1 MKNLHSTR
9 SNGVFIFLACL
20 LVLAA
25 ASALSCMISPRKI
38 STSFTSM
45 IPQGGVSD
53 SMLKAESA
61 FTEGQNA
68 NVNIFV
74 SGADFGAVKAK
85 ALKLFSQ
92 LEACDAF
99 DEISLESTSL
109 DTAELFSMVSDNVY
123 LLLDEET
130 QKRIEENP
138 QAFQD
143 DSLASIF
150 SAFTVSSL
158 SNLDNDPFLLSET
171 VWLGLLEKVG
181 NLTTFS
187 PKEGVLCTEIDG
199 IWYVMISG
207 KLSAESLS
215 LAGKNSRIESIFSIC
230 DSLYSDNDGTEI
242 SLSGLAFHS
251 YESASGAQ
259 SEIAIISIVSV
270 LLILIMFFLLCRNF
284 HILWLFAMSL
294 AIATGSA
301 VAALLLFFREI
312 HVLSMIFGTTL
323 IGTCIDY
330 SIHSYMTL
338 ARKAEDEE
346 FDLRKKLGKSLT
358 VSFVSTELCY
368 LVLLFSSYGIL
379 KQMAVISLVGLL
391 SSYLVAMVLYPR
403 LLTEK
408 MINRAS
414 FAAKPEKMISIPLL
428 LPALAIGATI
438 LLAVQIPRLSIRND
452 ITSLYTPS
460 ERMLKGEE
468 TAGKATGY
476 LSTTYAIVEGADEND
491 VLEKEYAFTKAL
503 EGLKTE
509 GVITG
514 YIATTS
520 FVPPRS
526 LQLSSLKASRALLP
540 YLDEQCDILGVPEEN
555 KQGIIARLSDESN
568 FFTSSSLSEGIRS
581 MLGSISLG
589 EIDGRF
595 YEVVV
600 IQNSTDGDRIKEVAD
615 TFDGVEYFQTS
626 KDVSRELD
634 KLSALIFKMFII
646 AFVAIII
653 VLVVLFG
660 WKKGLSMSLAPYT
673 VLTATIGLMALLGF
687 KLDFFVAVGLV
698 LIVGLGLDYMV
709 FARSEKNSGSKKAIF
724 LSFVT
729 TELSFGSL
737 VFSSFTP
744 VHIFGLTVFIGI
756 LVAFLCAIGA
766 GK

>member
-1 MKNLHSTR
+1 MKSLHSTR
-9 SNGVFIFLACL
+9 SKGVIIFLSCL
-20 LVLAA
+20 LALAVAA
-25 ASALSCMISPRKI
+25 ALACIISPRKI

-74 SGADFGAVKAK
+74 SGKDFPSVKDK
-85 ALKLFSQ
+85 ALKLFSK
-92 LEACDAF
+92 LEACGAF
-99 DEISLESTSL
+99 ESITLESTAL
-109 DTAELFSMVSDNVY
+109 DTEELFSMVSDNVY
-123 LLLDEET
+123 LLLDSQT
-130 QKRIEENP
+130 QKRIEDNL
-138 QAFQD
+138 QAFQN

-207 KLSAESLS
+207 KLSSESLS
-215 LAGKNSRIESIFSIC
+215 LAGRNSGIESIFRIC
-230 DSLYSDNDGTEI
+230 DELTEDGIEI
-242 SLSGLAFHS
+242 SCSGLAFHS

-259 SEIAIISIVSV
+259 NEITIISIVSV
-270 LLILIMFFLLCRNF
+270 ALILIMFFLLCRNF

-338 ARKAEDEE
+338 ARKARDEE

-379 KQMAVISLVGLL
+379 KQMAIISLVGLL

-403 LLTEK
+403 ILTEK
-408 MINRAS
+408 MINRNS
-414 FAAKPEKMISIPLL
+414 FAAKSERKISIPLL
-428 LPALAIGATI
+428 LPLLAIAATV
-438 LLAVQIPRLSIRND
+438 LLLVQIPRISIHND

-476 LSTTYAIVEGADEND
+476 LATTYAIVEGDSEND
-491 VLEKEYAFTKAL
+491 VLEKEYAFTK
-503 EGLKTE
+503 GLDDLKSQ
-509 GVITG
+509 GIITG

-520 FVPPRS
+520 FVPPQSVQTAS
-526 LQLSSLKASRALLP
+526 LNAARLLLL
-540 YLDEQCDILGVPEEN
+540 YLDEQCDILGVPDEN
-555 KQGIIARLSDESN
+555 KKQIIARLSDDPV
-568 FFTSSSLSEGIRS
+568 FFTASSLPEGILS
-581 MLGSISLG
+581 MLSSISLG

-595 YEVVV
+595 YEVVI
-600 IQNSTDGDRIKEVAD
+600 IQNATDGDLIKAAAD
-615 TFDGVEYFQTS
+615 SFDGVEYFQTS

-634 KLSALIFKMFII
+634 KLSALIFRMFLL
-646 AFVAIII
+646 AFAAIII
-653 VLVVLFG
+653 VLVILFG
-660 WKKGLSMSLAPYT
+660 WKKGLLMSLAPYT
-673 VLTATIGLMALLGF
+673 VLTTTIGVMVLLGF

-737 VFSSFTP
+737 LFSSFRP

-766 GK
+766 EK

>member
-9 SNGVFIFLACL
+9 SKGVIIFLACML
-20 LVLAA
+20 ALAVAAVLA
-25 ASALSCMISPRKI
+25 CIISPRKI

-45 IPQGGVSD
+45 IPQGGVSE

-74 SGADFGAVKAK
+74 SGTDFSSVKAT
-85 ALKLFSQ
+85 ALELYSR
-92 LEACDAF
+92 LEACGAF
-99 DEISLESTSL
+99 ESITLESTAL
-109 DTAELFSMVSDNVY
+109 DTEELFSMVSDNVY
-123 LLLDEET
+123 LLLDEQT

-138 QAFQD
+138 QAFQE

-181 NLTTFS
+181 NLTTIS
-187 PKEGVLCTEIDG
+187 PNEGVLSTEIDG
-199 IWYVMISG
+199 IWYVIISG
-207 KLSAESLS
+207 TLTPESLS
-215 LAGKNSRIESIFSIC
+215 LAGKNSGIESIFSIC
-230 DSLYSDNDGTEI
+230 DEMAGNGIGVSC
-242 SLSGLAFHS
+242 SGLAFHS

-259 SEIAIISIVSV
+259 SEITIISIVSV
-270 LLILIMFFLLCRNF
+270 ALILIMFFLLCRNF

-338 ARKAEDEE
+338 ARKAQDEE
-346 FDLRKKLGKSLT
+346 FDLRKKLGKSLS
-358 VSFVSTELCY
+358 VSFISTELCY

-379 KQMAVISLVGLL
+379 KQMAIISLVGLL

-403 LLTEK
+403 LLSEK
-408 MINRAS
+408 MINRSS
-414 FAAKPEKMISIPLL
+414 FVAKPEKKISIPLL
-428 LPALAIGATI
+428 LPILAVAATV
-438 LLAVQIPRLSIRND
+438 LLLVQIPRLSIRND

-476 LSTTYAIVEGADEND
+476 LSTSYAIVEGQTEND
-491 VLEKEYAFTKAL
+491 VLEKEYAFTRAL
-503 EGLKTE
+503 DGLKADGT
-509 GVITG
+509 ITG

-520 FVPPRS
+520 FVPPQSVQTAS
-526 LQLSSLKASRALLP
+526 LNAARALLP

-555 KQGIIARLSDESN
+555 KQQIIALLSDEPV
-568 FFTSSSLSEGIRS
+568 FFTSSSLSEGILS
-581 MLGSISLG
+581 MLSSISLG
-589 EIDGRF
+589 EIDGSY
-595 YEVVV
+595 YEVVI
-600 IQNSTDGDRIKEVAD
+600 IQNATDGDIIKSVAD
-615 TFDGVEYFQTS
+615 TFEGVEYFQTS

-634 KLSALIFKMFII
+634 KLSALIFRMFIL
-646 AFVAIII
+646 AFAAIII
-653 VLVVLFG
+653 VLVILFG
-660 WKKGLSMSLAPYT
+660 WKKGLLMSLAPYT
-673 VLTATIGLMALLGF
+673 VLTATIGIMALLGF

-709 FARSEKNSGSKKAIF
+709 FARSEKNSCSKKAIF

-766 GK
+766 EK

>member
-1 MKNLHSTR
+1 MKSLHSTR
-9 SNGVFIFLACL
+9 SKGVIIFLSCL
-20 LVLAA
+20 LALAVAA
-25 ASALSCMISPRKI
+25 ALACIISPRKI

-74 SGADFGAVKAK
+74 SGKDFPSVKTK
-85 ALKLFSQ
+85 ALGLYSR
-92 LEACDAF
+92 LEACGAF
-99 DEISLESTSL
+99 ESITLESTSL
-109 DTAELFSMVSDNVY
+109 DTEELFSMVSDNVY
-123 LLLDEET
+123 LLLDEQT

-138 QAFQD
+138 REFQE

-158 SNLDNDPFLLSET
+158 SNLDDDPFLLSET

-207 KLSAESLS
+207 KLTAQSLS
-215 LAGKNSRIESIFSIC
+215 LAGKNSGIESIFSIC
-230 DSLYSDNDGTEI
+230 DELAEDGIEI
-242 SLSGLAFHS
+242 SCSGLAFHS

-259 SEIAIISIVSV
+259 NEITIISVVSV
-270 LLILIMFFLLCRNF
+270 VLILIMFFLLCRNF

-338 ARKAEDEE
+338 ARKARNEQ
-346 FDLRKKLGKSLT
+346 FDLRKKLGKSLS
-358 VSFVSTELCY
+358 VSFISTELCY
-368 LVLLFSSYGIL
+368 IVLLFSSYGIL
-379 KQMAVISLVGLL
+379 KQMAIISLVGLL

-403 LLTEK
+403 LLSEK
-408 MINRAS
+408 MINPRS
-414 FAAKPEKMISIPLL
+414 FVAKPERKISIPILLPVLAVCATVLL
-428 LPALAIGATI
+428 L
-438 LLAVQIPRLSIRND
+438 VQIPRLSIRND

-476 LSTTYAIVEGADEND
+476 LSTTYAIVEGRSEND
-491 VLEKEYAFTKAL
+491 VLEKEFAFTRALDDLKAD
-503 EGLKTE
+503 GT
-509 GVITG
+509 ITG

-520 FVPPRS
+520 FVPPKSVQTAS
-526 LQLSSLKASRALLP
+526 LNAARLLLP
-540 YLDEQCDILGVPEEN
+540 CLGEQCDILGVPDEN
-555 KQGIIARLSDESN
+555 KQRIIARLSNDPV
-568 FFTSSSLSEGIRS
+568 FFTASSLPEGILS
-581 MLGSISLG
+581 MLSSISLG
-589 EIDGRF
+589 EIEGRF

-600 IQNSTDGDRIKEVAD
+600 IQNATDGDRIAEVAQ

-646 AFVAIII
+646 AFAAIII

-709 FARSEKNSGSKKAIF
+709 FASSSKNGSKKAIALAF
-724 LSFVT
+724 IT

>member
-1 MKNLHSTR
+1 MKSLHSTR
-9 SNGVFIFLACL
+9 SKGVIIFLACL
-20 LVLAA
+20 LALAVAA
-25 ASALSCMISPRKI
+25 ALACIIQPRKI

-45 IPQGGVSD
+45 IPQGGVSE

-74 SGADFGAVKAK
+74 SGTDFSSVKAT
-85 ALKLFSQ
+85 ALELYSR
-92 LEACDAF
+92 LEACGAF
-99 DEISLESTSL
+99 SSITLESTAL
-109 DTAELFSMVSDNVY
+109 DTEELFSMVSDNVY
-123 LLLDEET
+123 LLLDEQT

-138 QAFQD
+138 QAFQE

-187 PKEGVLCTEIDG
+187 PNEGVLSTEIDG
-199 IWYVMISG
+199 IWYVIISG
-207 KLSAESLS
+207 TLTPESLS
-215 LAGKNSRIESIFSIC
+215 LAGKNSGIESIFSIC
-230 DSLYSDNDGTEI
+230 DEMAGNGIEVSC
-242 SLSGLAFHS
+242 SGLAFHS

-259 SEIAIISIVSV
+259 SEITIISIVSV
-270 LLILIMFFLLCRNF
+270 ALILIMFFLLCRNF

-338 ARKAEDEE
+338 ARKAPDEE
-346 FDLRKKLGKSLT
+346 FDLRKKLGKSLS
-358 VSFVSTELCY
+358 VSFISTELCY

-379 KQMAVISLVGLL
+379 KQMAIISLVGLL

-403 LLTEK
+403 LLSEK
-408 MINRAS
+408 MINRSS
-414 FAAKPEKMISIPLL
+414 FVAKPEKKISIPLL
-428 LPALAIGATI
+428 LPILAVAATV
-438 LLAVQIPRLSIRND
+438 LLLVQIPRLSIRND

-476 LSTTYAIVEGADEND
+476 LSTTYAIVEGQTEND
-491 VLEKEYAFTKAL
+491 VLEKEYAFTRAL
-503 EGLKTE
+503 DGLKADGT
-509 GVITG
+509 ITG

-520 FVPPRS
+520 FVPPQSVQTAS
-526 LQLSSLKASRALLP
+526 LNAARALLP

-555 KQGIIARLSDESN
+555 KQQIIALLSDEPV
-568 FFTSSSLSEGIRS
+568 FFTSSSLSEGILS
-581 MLGSISLG
+581 MLSSISLG
-589 EIDGRF
+589 EIDGSY
-595 YEVVV
+595 YEIVI
-600 IQNSTDGDRIKEVAD
+600 IQNATDGDIIKSVAD
-615 TFDGVEYFQTS
+615 TFEGVEYFQTS

-634 KLSALIFKMFII
+634 KLSALIFRMFIL
-646 AFVAIII
+646 AFAAIII
-653 VLVVLFG
+653 VLVILFG
-660 WKKGLSMSLAPYT
+660 WKKGLLMSLAPYT
-673 VLTATIGLMALLGF
+673 VLTATIGIMALLGF

-709 FARSEKNSGSKKAIF
+709 FARSEKNSCSKKAIF

-766 GK
+766 EK

>member
-1 MKNLHSTR
+1 MKSLHSTR
-9 SNGVFIFLACL
+9 FNAAVIFIAVLLALAVAAALACI
-20 LVLAA
+20 
-25 ASALSCMISPRKI
+25 ISPRKI

-45 IPQGGVSD
+45 IPQGGVSE
-53 SMLKAESA
+53 SMLKAETA

-74 SGADFGAVKAK
+74 SGEDFASVRTK
-85 ALKLFSQ
+85 ALNLYSRLQ
-92 LEACDAF
+92 DCGAF
-99 DEISLESTSL
+99 DSISIESSDL

-123 LLLDEET
+123 RLLDEET
-130 QKRIEENP
+130 QKRIESDP
-138 QAFQD
+138 RAFQD

-150 SAFTVSSL
+150 GAFTVSSL
-158 SNLDNDPFLLSET
+158 SNLDTDPFLLSET
-171 VWLGLLEKVG
+171 IWLNLLDKVG
-181 NLTTFS
+181 NLTPFS
-187 PKEGVLCTEIDG
+187 PKEGVLSAQVDG
-199 IWYVMISG
+199 IWYVIISG
-207 KLSAESLS
+207 TLSEESLS
-215 LAGKNSRIESIFSIC
+215 LAGKNSGIESIFRIC
-230 DSLYSDNDGTEI
+230 DELSSDDGTEI
-242 SLSGLAFHS
+242 SCSGLAFHS

-259 SEIAIISIVSV
+259 REITIISVVSV
-270 LLILIMFFLLCRNF
+270 VLILLMFFLLCRNF

-338 ARKAEDEE
+338 AQKADNEG

-414 FAAKPEKMISIPLL
+414 FAAKPEKKISIPLL

-468 TAGKATGY
+468 TACKATGY
-476 LSTTYAIVEGADEND
+476 LSTTYAIVEGTDEND

-520 FVPPRS
+520 FVPPKS
-526 LQLSSLKASRALLP
+526 LQLSSLEASRALLP

-555 KQGIIARLSDESN
+555 KQGIIARLSDESR
-568 FFTSSSLSEGIRS
+568 FFTSSSLSESIRS

-600 IQNSTDGDRIKEVAD
+600 IQNSTDGDRIAEVAGS
-615 TFDGVEYFQTS
+615 FDGVEYFQTS

-653 VLVVLFG
+653 VLGVLFG

>member
-1 MKNLHSTR
+1 MKSLHSTR
-9 SNGVFIFLACL
+9 SKGVIIFLACML
-20 LVLAA
+20 ALAVAAVLA
-25 ASALSCMISPRKI
+25 CIISPRKI

-45 IPQGGVSD
+45 IPQGGVSE

-74 SGADFGAVKAK
+74 SGTDFSSVKAT
-85 ALKLFSQ
+85 ALELYSR
-92 LEACDAF
+92 LEACGAF
-99 DEISLESTSL
+99 ESITLESTAL
-109 DTAELFSMVSDNVY
+109 DTEELFSMVSDNVY
-123 LLLDEET
+123 LLLDEQT

-138 QAFQD
+138 QAFQE

-187 PKEGVLCTEIDG
+187 PNEGVLSTEIDG
-199 IWYVMISG
+199 IWYVIISG
-207 KLSAESLS
+207 TLTPESLS
-215 LAGKNSRIESIFSIC
+215 LAGKNSGIESIFSIC
-230 DSLYSDNDGTEI
+230 DEMAGNGIEVSC
-242 SLSGLAFHS
+242 SGLAFHS

-259 SEIAIISIVSV
+259 SEITIISIVSV
-270 LLILIMFFLLCRNF
+270 ALILIMFFLLCRNF

-338 ARKAEDEE
+338 ARKAQDEE
-346 FDLRKKLGKSLT
+346 FDLRKKLGKSLS
-358 VSFVSTELCY
+358 VSFISTELCY

-379 KQMAVISLVGLL
+379 KQMAIISLVGLL

-403 LLTEK
+403 LLSEK
-408 MINRAS
+408 MINRSS
-414 FAAKPEKMISIPLL
+414 FVAKPEKKISIPLL
-428 LPALAIGATI
+428 LPILAVAATV
-438 LLAVQIPRLSIRND
+438 LLLVQIPRLSIRND

-476 LSTTYAIVEGADEND
+476 LSTSYAIVEGQTEND
-491 VLEKEYAFTKAL
+491 VLEKEYAFTRAL
-503 EGLKTE
+503 DGLKADGT
-509 GVITG
+509 ITG

-526 LQLSSLKASRALLP
+526 VQLSSLKASRALLP
-540 YLDEQCDILGVPEEN
+540 YLDEQCSILGVPEEN
-555 KQGIIARLSDESN
+555 KQGIIARLSDESV

-589 EIDGRF
+589 EIDDRF

-600 IQNSTDGDRIKEVAD
+600 IQNATDGDIIKSVAD
-615 TFDGVEYFQTS
+615 TFEGVEYFQTS

-634 KLSALIFKMFII
+634 KLSALIFRMFIL
-646 AFVAIII
+646 AFAAIII
-653 VLVVLFG
+653 VLVILFG
-660 WKKGLSMSLAPYT
+660 WKKGLLMSLAPYT
-673 VLTATIGLMALLGF
+673 VLTATIGIMALLGF

-709 FARSEKNSGSKKAIF
+709 FARSEKNSCSKKAIF

-737 VFSSFTP
+737 VLSSFTP

-766 GK
+766 EK

>member
-1 MKNLHSTR
+1 MKSLHSTR
-9 SNGVFIFLACL
+9 SKGVFIFLACL
-20 LVLAA
+20 LALAVAAVLA
-25 ASALSCMISPRKI
+25 CIIQPRKI

-45 IPQGGVSD
+45 IPQGGVSE

-61 FTEGQNA
+61 FTEGQNS

-74 SGADFGAVKAK
+74 SGTDFPSVKAK
-85 ALKLFSQ
+85 ALELYSR
-92 LEACDAF
+92 LEACGAF
-99 DEISLESTSL
+99 ESITLESTAL
-109 DTAELFSMVSDNVY
+109 DTEELFSMVSDNVY
-123 LLLDEET
+123 LLLDEQT
-130 QKRIEENP
+130 QKRIEKDP
-138 QAFQD
+138 RAFQD

-187 PKEGVLCTEIDG
+187 PNEGVLSTEIDG
-199 IWYVMISG
+199 IWYVIISG
-207 KLSAESLS
+207 TLTPESLS
-215 LAGKNSRIESIFSIC
+215 LAGKNSGIESIFRIC
-230 DSLYSDNDGTEI
+230 DEMAEDGIEI
-242 SLSGLAFHS
+242 SCSGLAFHS

-259 SEIAIISIVSV
+259 SEITVISIVSV
-270 LLILIMFFLLCRNF
+270 ALILIMFFLLCRNF

-338 ARKAEDEE
+338 ARKTKDEQ

-403 LLTEK
+403 LLSER
-408 MINRAS
+408 MINPNS
-414 FAAKPEKMISIPLL
+414 FVAKPERKLSIPLL
-428 LPALAIGATI
+428 LPILAVAATAL
-438 LLAVQIPRLSIRND
+438 LLVQIPRLSIRND

-476 LSTTYAIVEGADEND
+476 LSTTYAIVEGETEND
-491 VLEKEYAFTKAL
+491 VLEKEYAFTQALDNLKAD
-503 EGLKTE
+503 GT
-509 GVITG
+509 ITG

-520 FVPPRS
+520 FVPPQS
-526 LQLSSLKASRALLP
+526 VQTASIKAARALLP

-555 KQGIIARLSDESN
+555 KQQIIARLSDDLVY
-568 FFTSSSLSEGIRS
+568 FTSSSLPEGILS
-581 MLGSISLG
+581 MLSSISLG

-595 YEVVV
+595 YEVVI
-600 IQNSTDGDRIKEVAD
+600 IQNATDGDLIKAAAD

-626 KDVSRELD
+626 KDISRELD
-634 KLSALIFKMFII
+634 KLSALIFRMFIL
-646 AFVAIII
+646 AFAAIII
-653 VLVVLFG
+653 VLVILFG
-660 WKKGLSMSLAPYT
+660 WKKGLLMSLAPYT
-673 VLTATIGLMALLGF
+673 VLTATIGIMALLGF

-709 FARSEKNSGSKKAIF
+709 FARSEKSNGSKKAIL

-766 GK
+766 EK

>member
-1 MKNLHSTR
+1 MKSLHSTH
-9 SNGVFIFLACL
+9 SKGVLIFVSCLLALAVAAALAC
-20 LVLAA
+20 
-25 ASALSCMISPRKI
+25 IIRPRRI

-45 IPQGGVSD
+45 IPQGGVSE
-53 SMLKAESA
+53 SMLKAETA

-74 SGADFGAVKAK
+74 SGKDFPSVKDK
-85 ALKLFSQ
+85 ALQVFSR
-92 LEACDAF
+92 LEACGAF
-99 DEISLESTSL
+99 ESITLESTSL
-109 DTAELFSMVSDNVY
+109 DTEELFSMVSDNVN
-123 LLLDEET
+123 LLLDEQT

-158 SNLDNDPFLLSET
+158 ANLDNDPFLLSET

-207 KLSAESLS
+207 KLTPESLS
-215 LAGKNSRIESIFSIC
+215 LAGKNSGIESIFRIC
-230 DSLYSDNDGTEI
+230 DEMTDNEI
-242 SLSGLAFHS
+242 EINCSGLAFHS

-259 SEIAIISIVSV
+259 SEITIISIVSV
-270 LLILIMFFLLCRNF
+270 VLILIMFFLLCRNF

-301 VAALLLFFREI
+301 IAALLLFFREI

-338 ARKAEDEE
+338 ARKAEDEQ
-346 FDLRKKLGKSLT
+346 FDLRKNLGKSLT

-379 KQMAVISLVGLL
+379 KQMAIISLVGLL

-403 LLTEK
+403 LLSEK
-408 MINRAS
+408 MINRSS
-414 FAAKPEKMISIPLL
+414 FVAKPERKLSIPIL
-428 LPALAIGATI
+428 LPALAIATTI
-438 LLAVQIPRLSIRND
+438 LLLVQIPRLSIRND

-460 ERMLKGEE
+460 ERMLRGEE

-476 LSTTYAIVEGADEND
+476 LATTYAIVEGDSEND
-491 VLEKEYAFTKAL
+491 VLEKEYSFTKAL
-503 EGLKTE
+503 DGLKDE
-509 GVITG
+509 DIITG

-520 FVPPRS
+520 FVPPQS
-526 LQLSSLKASRALLP
+526 VQIASLKAAKALLP

-555 KQGIIARLSDESN
+555 KRQIIARVSDEPV
-568 FFTSSSLSEGIRS
+568 FFTSASLPDGILS
-581 MLGSISLG
+581 MLSSISLG

-595 YEVVV
+595 YEVVI
-600 IQNSTDGDRIKEVAD
+600 IQNATDGDLIKEVAD

-634 KLSALIFKMFII
+634 KLSSLIFRMFIL
-646 AFVAIII
+646 AFAAIVI

-660 WKKGLSMSLAPYT
+660 WKKGLLMSLAPYT
-673 VLTATIGLMALLGF
+673 VLTATIGIMALLGF

-709 FARSEKNSGSKKAIF
+709 FARSEKNNSSKKAIF
-724 LSFVT
+724 LSFIT

-737 VFSSFTP
+737 LFSSFRP

-766 GK
+766 EK

>member
-1 MKNLHSTR
+1 MKSLHSIR
-9 SNGVFIFLACL
+9 SKGTLIFLSCL
-20 LVLAA
+20 LALAA
-25 ASALSCMISPRKI
+25 AATLACIIRPRKI
-38 STSFTSM
+38 STSFTGM
-45 IPQGGVSD
+45 IPQGGVSE

-74 SGADFGAVKAK
+74 SGKDFPCVKEK
-85 ALKLFSQ
+85 ALQVFSK
-92 LEACDAF
+92 LEACGAF
-99 DEISLESTSL
+99 ETITLESTTL
-109 DTAELFSMVSDNVY
+109 DTEELFSMVSDNVY
-123 LLLDEET
+123 LLLDEQT
-130 QKRIEENP
+130 QRRIEENP

-171 VWLGLLEKVG
+171 VWMGLLEKVG

-187 PKEGVLCTEIDG
+187 PKEGVLSTEIDG
-199 IWYVMISG
+199 IWYVIISG
-207 KLSAESLS
+207 TLTADSLS
-215 LAGKNSRIESIFSIC
+215 LAGKNSGIESIFRIC
-230 DSLYSDNDGTEI
+230 DEMTEDGIQI
-242 SLSGLAFHS
+242 SCSGLAFHS

-259 SEIAIISIVSV
+259 SEITIISEVSV
-270 LLILIMFFLLCRNF
+270 ALILIMFFLLCRNF

-338 ARKAEDEE
+338 ARKANDEQ
-346 FDLRKKLGKSLT
+346 FDLRKKLGKSLS
-358 VSFVSTELCY
+358 VSFISTELCY
-368 LVLLFSSYGIL
+368 LVLLFSSYEIL

-403 LLTEK
+403 LLSEK
-408 MINRAS
+408 MINPRS
-414 FAAKPEKMISIPLL
+414 FVAKPERKISVPILLPILAVCATVLL
-428 LPALAIGATI
+428 LI
-438 LLAVQIPRLSIRND
+438 QIPRLSIRND

-460 ERMLKGEE
+460 ERMLRGEE
-468 TAGKATGY
+468 VAGKATGY
-476 LSTTYAIVEGADEND
+476 LATTYAIVEGRSEND

-503 EGLKTE
+503 DNLKAEGT
-509 GVITG
+509 ITG

-520 FVPPRS
+520 FVPPQSVQTAS
-526 LQLSSLKASRALLP
+526 LNAARMLLP

-555 KQGIIARLSDESN
+555 KQQIIARLSDDPLY
-568 FFTSSSLSEGIRS
+568 FTSSSLPEGILS
-581 MLGSISLG
+581 MLSSISLG

-595 YEVVV
+595 YEVVI
-600 IQNSTDGDRIKEVAD
+600 IQNATDGDLIKAASD

-634 KLSALIFKMFII
+634 KLSALIFRMFIL
-646 AFVAIII
+646 AFAAIII
-653 VLVVLFG
+653 VLVILFG
-660 WKKGLSMSLAPYT
+660 WKKGLLMSLAPYT
-673 VLTATIGLMALLGF
+673 VLTATIGIMALLGF

-766 GK
+766 EK

>member
-1 MKNLHSTR
+1 MKSLHSTR
-9 SNGVFIFLACL
+9 SKGVIIFLACML
-20 LVLAA
+20 ALAVAAVLA
-25 ASALSCMISPRKI
+25 CIISPRKI

-45 IPQGGVSD
+45 IPQGGVSE

-74 SGADFGAVKAK
+74 SGTDFSSVKAT
-85 ALKLFSQ
+85 ALELYSR
-92 LEACDAF
+92 LEACGAF
-99 DEISLESTSL
+99 ESITLESTAL
-109 DTAELFSMVSDNVY
+109 DTEELFSMVSDNVY
-123 LLLDEET
+123 LLLDEQT

-138 QAFQD
+138 QAFQE

-187 PKEGVLCTEIDG
+187 PNEGVLSTEIDG
-199 IWYVMISG
+199 IWYVIISG
-207 KLSAESLS
+207 TLTPGSLS
-215 LAGKNSRIESIFSIC
+215 LAGKNSGIESIFSIC
-230 DSLYSDNDGTEI
+230 DEMAGNGIEVSC
-242 SLSGLAFHS
+242 SGLAFHS

-259 SEIAIISIVSV
+259 SEITIISIVSV
-270 LLILIMFFLLCRNF
+270 ALILIMFFLLCRNF

-338 ARKAEDEE
+338 ARKAQDEE
-346 FDLRKKLGKSLT
+346 FDLRKKLGKSLS
-358 VSFVSTELCY
+358 VSFISTELCY

-379 KQMAVISLVGLL
+379 KQMAIISLVGLL

-403 LLTEK
+403 LLSEK
-408 MINRAS
+408 MINRSS
-414 FAAKPEKMISIPLL
+414 FVAKPEKKISIPLL
-428 LPALAIGATI
+428 LPILAVAATV
-438 LLAVQIPRLSIRND
+438 LLLVQIPRLSIRND

-476 LSTTYAIVEGADEND
+476 LSTSYAIVEGQTEND
-491 VLEKEYAFTKAL
+491 VLEKEYAFTRAL
-503 EGLKTE
+503 DGLKADGT
-509 GVITG
+509 ITG

-526 LQLSSLKASRALLP
+526 VQLSSLKASRALLP
-540 YLDEQCDILGVPEEN
+540 YLDEQCSILGVPEEN
-555 KQGIIARLSDESN
+555 KQGIIARLSDESV

-589 EIDGRF
+589 EIDDRF

-600 IQNSTDGDRIKEVAD
+600 IQNATDGDIIKSVAD
-615 TFDGVEYFQTS
+615 TFEGVEYFQTS

-634 KLSALIFKMFII
+634 KLSALIFRMFIL
-646 AFVAIII
+646 AFAAIII
-653 VLVVLFG
+653 VLVILFG
-660 WKKGLSMSLAPYT
+660 WKKGLLMSLAPYT
-673 VLTATIGLMALLGF
+673 VLTATIGIMALLGF

-709 FARSEKNSGSKKAIF
+709 FARSEKNSCSKKAIF

-737 VFSSFTP
+737 VLSSFTP

-766 GK
+766 EK

>member
-1 MKNLHSTR
+1 MKSLHSTR
-9 SNGVFIFLACL
+9 SKGVLIFLSCL
-20 LVLAA
+20 LALAVA
-25 ASALSCMISPRKI
+25 AVIACIIQPRKI

-45 IPQGGVSD
+45 IPQGGVSE
-53 SMLKAESA
+53 SMLKAASA

-74 SGADFGAVKAK
+74 SGQNFTSVKTK
-85 ALKLFSQ
+85 ALDLYSR
-92 LEACDAF
+92 LEACGAF
-99 DEISLESTSL
+99 ESITLESTAL
-109 DTAELFSMVSDNVY
+109 DTEELFSMVSDNVY
-123 LLLDEET
+123 LLLDEQT
-130 QKRIEENP
+130 QKRIEQDP
-138 QAFQD
+138 RAFQD

-171 VWLGLLEKVG
+171 VWLSLLEKVG

-187 PKEGVLCTEIDG
+187 PNEGVLSTEIDG
-199 IWYVMISG
+199 TWYVIISG
-207 KLSAESLS
+207 TLTPESLS
-215 LAGKNSRIESIFSIC
+215 LAGKNNGIESIFRIC
-230 DSLYSDNDGTEI
+230 DEMAGDGIEV
-242 SLSGLAFHS
+242 SCSGLAFHS

-259 SEIAIISIVSV
+259 SEITIISIVSV
-270 LLILIMFFLLCRNF
+270 ALILIMFFLLCRNF

-338 ARKAEDEE
+338 ARKAQDEE
-346 FDLRKKLGKSLT
+346 FDLRKKLGKSLS
-358 VSFVSTELCY
+358 VSFISTELCY

-379 KQMAVISLVGLL
+379 KQMAIISLVGLL

-403 LLTEK
+403 LLSEK
-408 MINRAS
+408 MINRSS
-414 FAAKPEKMISIPLL
+414 FVAKPEKKISIPLL
-428 LPALAIGATI
+428 LPILAVAATV
-438 LLAVQIPRLSIRND
+438 LLLVQIPRISIRND

-476 LSTTYAIVEGADEND
+476 LSTTYAIVEGETEND

-503 EGLKTE
+503 DNLKTD
-509 GVITG
+509 GTITG

-520 FVPPRS
+520 FVPPQSVQSAS
-526 LQLSSLKASRALLP
+526 LDAARLLLP

-555 KQGIIARLSDESN
+555 KQQIIARLSDDSEY
-568 FFTSSSLSEGIRS
+568 FTSSSLPEGILS
-581 MLGSISLG
+581 MLSSISLG
-589 EIDGRF
+589 KIDGRF
-595 YEVVV
+595 YEVVI
-600 IQNSTDGDRIKEVAD
+600 IQNATDGDVIKAAAD

-634 KLSALIFKMFII
+634 KLSALIFRMFIL
-646 AFVAIII
+646 AFAAIII
-653 VLVVLFG
+653 VLVILFG
-660 WKKGLSMSLAPYT
+660 WRKGLLMSLAPYT
-673 VLTATIGLMALLGF
+673 VLTATIGIMALLGF

-709 FARSEKNSGSKKAIF
+709 FARSEKTNGSKKAIF

-766 GK
+766 EK

>member
-1 MKNLHSTR
+1 MKNLNSTR
-9 SNGVFIFLACL
+9 SKGVFIFLACL

-25 ASALSCMISPRKI
+25 SSALACIMVPRKI

-45 IPQGGVSD
+45 IPRGGVSD

-61 FTEGQNA
+61 FTEGQNS

-74 SGADFGAVKAK
+74 SGTDFPSVKDK
-85 ALKLFSQ
+85 ALKLFSRLQ
-92 LEACDAF
+92 ACGTF
-99 DEISLESTSL
+99 ESVTIESTAL
-109 DTAELFSMVSDNVY
+109 DTEELFSMVSDNVY
-123 LLLDEET
+123 LLLDEQT
-130 QKRIEENP
+130 RSRIVQYP
-138 QAFQD
+138 QSFQD
-143 DSLASIF
+143 DSLARIF

-158 SNLDNDPFLLSET
+158 SGLDNDPFLLSET
-171 VWLGLLEKVG
+171 VWLGLLEKAG
-181 NLTTFS
+181 SLTTFA
-187 PKEGVLCTEIDG
+187 PKEDVLCAEVDG

-207 KLSAESLS
+207 KLTPESLS
-215 LAGKNSRIESIFSIC
+215 LAGKNSGIERIFSIC
-230 DSLYSDNDGTEI
+230 DEMSANDGIEI

-259 SEIAIISIVSV
+259 REITIISIVSV

-301 VAALLLFFREI
+301 VAALLLFFKEI
-312 HVLSMIFGTTL
+312 HILSMIFGTTL

-338 ARKAEDEE
+338 ARNSRDEK
-346 FDLRKKLGKSLT
+346 FDLRKKLGKSLS
-358 VSFVSTELCY
+358 VSFISTELCY

-379 KQMAVISLVGLL
+379 KQMAVISLTGLL
-391 SSYLVAMVLYPR
+391 SSYLVAMILYPR
-403 LLTEK
+403 ILTEK
-408 MINRAS
+408 MINRNS
-414 FAAKPEKMISIPLL
+414 FAAKSERKISIPLL
-428 LPALAIGATI
+428 LPLLAIAATV
-438 LLAVQIPRLSIRND
+438 LLLIQIPRITIHND

-460 ERMLKGEE
+460 ERMLRGEE

-476 LSTTYAIVEGADEND
+476 LATTYAIVEGDSEND
-491 VLEKEYAFTKAL
+491 VLEKEYAFTK
-503 EGLKTE
+503 GLDDLKSQ
-509 GVITG
+509 GIITG

-526 LQLSSLKASRALLP
+526 VQQSSLEASRALLP
-540 YLDEQCDILGVPEEN
+540 YLDEQCDILGVPQKN
-555 KQGIIARLSDESN
+555 KEDIKARLADESSY
-568 FFTSSSLSEGIRS
+568 FSASSLPEGIRS
-581 MLGSISLG
+581 ILSSISLG
-589 EIDGRF
+589 EIEGRF
-595 YEVVV
+595 YEVVA
-600 IQNSTDGDRIKEVAD
+600 IRNSTDGDRIKAVAD

-634 KLSALIFKMFII
+634 KLSALIFRMFIL
-646 AFVAIII
+646 AFAAIVI
-653 VLVVLFG
+653 VLVILFG
-660 WKKGLSMSLAPYT
+660 WKKGLMMSLAPYT
-673 VLTATIGLMALLGF
+673 VLTATIGIMTFLGF
-687 KLDFFVAVGLV
+687 RLDFFVAVGLV

-709 FARSEKNSGSKKAIF
+709 FARSGKTDSSKKAIL

-737 VFSSFTP
+737 LFSSFRP

-766 GK
+766 EK

>member
-1 MKNLHSTR
+1 MKSLHSIR
-9 SNGVFIFLACL
+9 SKGPLIFLVCL
-20 LVLAA
+20 LALALAA
-25 ASALSCMISPRKI
+25 ALACIIRPRKI

-45 IPQGGVSD
+45 IPQGGVSE
-53 SMLKAESA
+53 SMLKAENA

-74 SGADFGAVKAK
+74 SGQVFPSIKEK
-85 ALKLFSQ
+85 ALQVFSK
-92 LEACDAF
+92 LEASGAF
-99 DEISLESTSL
+99 ESIALESTAL
-109 DTAELFSMVSDNVY
+109 DTEELFSMVSDNVY
-123 LLLDEET
+123 LLLDSQT

-171 VWLGLLEKVG
+171 VWMGLLEKVG

-187 PKEGVLCTEIDG
+187 PNEGVLSTEIDG
-199 IWYVMISG
+199 IWYVIISG
-207 KLSAESLS
+207 TLTSESLS
-215 LAGKNSRIESIFSIC
+215 LAGKNSGIESIFRIC
-230 DSLYSDNDGTEI
+230 DEMAEEGIEI
-242 SLSGLAFHS
+242 SCSGLAFHS

-259 SEIAIISIVSV
+259 SEITIISVVSV
-270 LLILIMFFLLCRNF
+270 ALILIMFFLLCRNF

-338 ARKAEDEE
+338 ARKAKDEQ
-346 FDLRKKLGKSLT
+346 FDLRKKLGKSLS
-358 VSFVSTELCY
+358 VSFISTELCY

-379 KQMAVISLVGLL
+379 KQMAIISLVGLL

-403 LLTEK
+403 LLSEK
-408 MINRAS
+408 MINPKS
-414 FAAKPEKMISIPLL
+414 FVAKPERKLSLPIL
-428 LPALAIGATI
+428 LPALAIAATV
-438 LLAVQIPRLSIRND
+438 LLLVQIPRLSIRND

-476 LSTTYAIVEGADEND
+476 LSTTYAIVEGETEND
-491 VLEKEYAFTKAL
+491 VLEKEYAFTRAL
-503 EGLKTE
+503 DNLKTE
-509 GVITG
+509 GTISG

-520 FVPPRS
+520 FVPPQSVQTAS
-526 LQLSSLKASRALLP
+526 LDAARQLLP

-555 KQGIIARLSDESN
+555 KKQIIARLSGDPEY
-568 FFTSSSLSEGIRS
+568 FTSSSLPEGILS
-581 MLGSISLG
+581 MLSSISLG
-589 EIDGRF
+589 KIDGRF
-595 YEVVV
+595 YEVVI
-600 IQNSTDGDRIKEVAD
+600 IQNATDGDVIKAAAD

-634 KLSALIFKMFII
+634 KLSALIFRMFIL
-646 AFVAIII
+646 AFAAIIV
-653 VLVVLFG
+653 VLVILFG
-660 WKKGLSMSLAPYT
+660 WKKGLLMSLAPYT
-673 VLTATIGLMALLGF
+673 VLVATIGIMSLLGF

-766 GK
+766 EK

>member
-1 MKNLHSTR
+1 MMNLHSTR
-9 SNGVFIFLACL
+9 SKGAFIFLACL

-25 ASALSCMISPRKI
+25 AAALACIIAPRKI

-74 SGADFGAVKAK
+74 SGKDFSAVKGK
-85 ALKLFSQ
+85 ALELFSK
-92 LEACDAF
+92 LEGCGAF
-99 DEISLESTSL
+99 ETITLESTAL
-109 DTAELFSMVSDNVY
+109 DTEELFSMVSDNVY
-123 LLLDEET
+123 LLLDEQT
-130 QKRIEENP
+130 QMRIEQDP
-138 QAFQD
+138 LAFQD

-171 VWLGLLEKVG
+171 VWLSLLEKVG

-187 PKEGVLCTEIDG
+187 PQEGVLCTQVDD

-207 KLSAESLS
+207 KLTAESLS
-215 LAGKNSRIESIFSIC
+215 LAGKNSGIESIFSIC
-230 DSLYSDNDGTEI
+230 DGMTSDDGIEI

-259 SEIAIISIVSV
+259 SEITIISIVSV

-301 VAALLLFFREI
+301 VAALLLFFKEI

-338 ARKAEDEE
+338 ARKAQDEE
-346 FDLRKKLGKSLT
+346 FDLRKKLGKSLS
-358 VSFVSTELCY
+358 VSFISTELCY

-379 KQMAVISLVGLL
+379 KQMAVISLTGLL

-403 LLTEK
+403 ILTEK
-408 MINRAS
+408 MINRNS
-414 FAAKPEKMISIPLL
+414 FAAKPERKISIPLL
-428 LPALAIGATI
+428 LPILAIAATV
-438 LLAVQIPRLSIRND
+438 LLLVQIPRLSIQND

-476 LSTTYAIVEGADEND
+476 LATTYAIVEGNSEND
-491 VLEKEYAFTKAL
+491 VLEKEYAFTKGLDDLKA
-503 EGLKTE
+503 EGI
-509 GVITG
+509 ITG

-526 LQLSSLKASRALLP
+526 VQQSSLKASQALLP
-540 YLDEQCDILGVPEEN
+540 YLDEQCDILGVPQEN
-555 KQGIIARLSDESN
+555 KDAIKARLADESAY
-568 FFTSSSLSEGIRS
+568 FSSSSLPEGIRS
-581 MLGSISLG
+581 MLASISLG

-600 IQNSTDGDRIKEVAD
+600 IQNSTDGDRIKAVAD
-615 TFDGVEYFQTS
+615 TFEGVEYFQTS

-634 KLSALIFKMFII
+634 KLSALIFRMFIL
-646 AFVAIII
+646 AFAAIVI
-653 VLVVLFG
+653 VLVILFG
-660 WKKGLSMSLAPYT
+660 WKKGLMMSLAPYT
-673 VLTATIGLMALLGF
+673 VLTATIGIMALLGF
-687 KLDFFVAVGLV
+687 RLDFFVAVGLV

-709 FARSEKNSGSKKAIF
+709 FARSGKTDSSKKAIF
-724 LSFVT
+724 LSFIT

-737 VFSSFTP
+737 LFSSFRP

-766 GK
+766 EK